1 MAETL
6 LSQGSD
12 ISQGVMTA
20 SFWGSLK
27 TADGKTQTVESS
39 EGKDGGVKQEFLHD
53 LIVACGLK
61 S

>member
-6 LSQGSD
+6 LSQG
-12 ISQGVMTA
+12 ILTA

-27 TADGKTQTVESS
+27 TADGKTQTVKSS
-39 EGKDGGVKQEFLHD
+39 EGKEGGVKQEFLHD
-53 LIVACGLK
+53 LVMACGLK